1 VTEEVRKMM
10 SSIFASM
17 EVELV
22 KFLAHFE
29 KVDSFNS
36 MYSYVRLSS
45 HVLQVRWE
53 PNVTYF
59 FNLFAG
65 KSNQALCKMFRSS
78 FLVNWR
84 DIRLAF

>member
-1 VTEEVRKMM
+1 LTIDQRESTTSTPTNERRAFSFQVTEEVRKMM
-10 SSIFASM
+10 LSIFASM

-45 HVLQVRWE
+45 HVLQVS
-53 PNVTYF
+53 Y
-59 FNLFAG
+59 
-65 KSNQALCKMFRSS
+65 
-78 FLVNWR
+78 
-84 DIRLAF
+84 

>member
-1 VTEEVRKMM
+1 VEDDAEHLLEQWTMSTNGKVLTTAPTNERRAFSFQVTEEVRKMM
-10 SSIFASM
+10 LSIFASM

-45 HVLQVRWE
+45 HVLQVS
-53 PNVTYF
+53 Y
-59 FNLFAG
+59 
-65 KSNQALCKMFRSS
+65 
-78 FLVNWR
+78 
-84 DIRLAF
+84 

>member
-10 SSIFASM
+10 LSIFASM

-45 HVLQVRWE
+45 HVLQV
-53 PNVTYF
+53 
-59 FNLFAG
+59 
-65 KSNQALCKMFRSS
+65 SC
-78 FLVNWR
+78 
-84 DIRLAF
+84 